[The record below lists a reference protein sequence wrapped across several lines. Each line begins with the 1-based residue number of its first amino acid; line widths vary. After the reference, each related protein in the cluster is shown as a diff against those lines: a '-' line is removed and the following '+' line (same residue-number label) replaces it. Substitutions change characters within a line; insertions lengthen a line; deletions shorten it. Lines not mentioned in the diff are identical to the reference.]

1 MSRVLDI
8 KAVSK
13 TYGTGNGALTV
24 LSGADLILNKG
35 ERVAIVGQ
43 SGSGKST
50 LLHIA
55 GLLDAPTVGEVMLN
69 GVSVHG
75 FSDRKRSAVRN
86 STFGFIYQ
94 THHLMPDF
102 TALENVMMPARI
114 AGMSQKD
121 ALTRA
126 HELLAKVGLAHRLD
140 HRPSEL
146 SGGEG
151 QRVAIARALM
161 NKPEVLLADEPT
173 GSLDPENAD
182 SVFELFESLVKEEGM
197 ALLMVTHNPELAARC
212 DRVLNLDHG
221 HLTESV

>member
-13 TYGTGNGALTV
+13 TYGTGNGELTV

-55 GLLDAPTVGEVMLN
+55 GLLDAPTAGEVMLN
-69 GVSVHG
+69 GVSVNG

-114 AGMSQKD
+114 AGMSQKA

-126 HELLAKVGLAHRLD
+126 HELLAKVGLAHRLE

>member
-1 MSRVLDI
+1 MSLLDI
-8 KAVSK
+8 KSVSK
-13 TYGTGNGALTV
+13 TYGLGEGALTV

-55 GLLDAPTVGEVMLN
+55 GLLDKPTIGEVHLN
-69 GVSVHG
+69 NVPVDD
-75 FSDRKRSAVRN
+75 FSDRNRSAVRN

-102 TALENVMMPARI
+102 TALENVIMPARI

-121 ALTRA
+121 AVTRS
-126 HELLAKVGLAHRLD
+126 HELLKKVGLSHRLS

-161 NKPEVLLADEPT
+161 NKPEILLADEPT
-173 GSLDPENAD
+173 GSLDPDNAD
-182 SVFELFESLVKEEGM
+182 SVFDLFESLVKDEGM
-197 ALLMVTHNPELAARC
+197 ALLMVTHNPDLAKRC
-212 DRVLNLDHG
+212 DRVLHLDHG
-221 HLTESV
+221 HLTQS

>member
-13 TYGTGNGALTV
+13 TYGTGNGELTV

-55 GLLDAPTVGEVMLN
+55 GLLDAPTAGEVMLN
-69 GVSVHG
+69 GVSVNA

-114 AGMSQKD
+114 AGMSQKA

-126 HELLAKVGLAHRLD
+126 HELLAKVGLAHRLE

-197 ALLMVTHNPELAARC
+197 ALLMVTHNPELASRC

>member
-13 TYGTGNGALTV
+13 TYGTGNGELTV

-55 GLLDAPTVGEVMLN
+55 GLLDAPTSGEVMLN
-69 GVSVHG
+69 GVSVNC

-114 AGMSQKD
+114 AGMSQKA

-197 ALLMVTHNPELAARC
+197 ALLMVTHNPELASRC